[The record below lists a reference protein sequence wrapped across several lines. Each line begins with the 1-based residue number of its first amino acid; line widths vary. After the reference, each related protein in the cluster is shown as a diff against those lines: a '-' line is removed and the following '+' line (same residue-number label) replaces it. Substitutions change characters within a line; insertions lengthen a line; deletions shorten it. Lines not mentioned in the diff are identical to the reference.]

1 MAITEASV
9 PKVIK
14 TLHDKT
20 KNSHYPTV
28 LHHTRTGISHAFFN
42 PQAKYLQNQPRI
54 KEISIKF
61 AFGTEVNILSNL
73 LMLTHKEY

>member
-14 TLHDKT
+14 TSHYKT

-28 LHHTRTGISHAFFN
+28 LDHTRTGISHAFFN
-42 PQAKYLQNQPRI
+42 P
-54 KEISIKF
+54 
-61 AFGTEVNILSNL
+61 
-73 LMLTHKEY
+73 

>member
-14 TLHDKT
+14 TSHDKT

-28 LHHTRTGISHAFFN
+28 LHHTRTGNIACFF
-42 PQAKYLQNQPRI
+42 QPVSKI
-54 KEISIKF
+54 F
-61 AFGTEVNILSNL
+61 AEPTKNTGNF
-73 LMLTHKEY
+73 Y

>member
-28 LHHTRTGISHAFFN
+28 LDHTRTGISHVFFN
-42 PQAKYLQNQPRI
+42 P
-54 KEISIKF
+54 
-61 AFGTEVNILSNL
+61 
-73 LMLTHKEY
+73 

>member
-14 TLHDKT
+14 TSHDKT

-28 LHHTRTGISHAFFN
+28 LDHTRTGISHAFSTR
-42 PQAKYLQNQPRI
+42 KQNICRTNQ
-54 KEISIKF
+54 E
-61 AFGTEVNILSNL
+61 
-73 LMLTHKEY
+73 